1 MSGNKNDHNYIVDFG
16 DDGDLHDNDHGNE
29 LMIVVPLQLI
39 LSKHNGTG
47 YSDVRAV
54 WWDALAVEGIVTSF
68 VQLDILSKYY
78 DGRKIWVL
86 ELELYAGHGAH
97 YRNGFMKW
105 IWRQCY
111 EWNLY
116 FTKNKMI
123 LQLDQRKFMKLILV
137 YKHNNNDWNITFKFW
152 TTRYNANIWHNA

>member
-1 MSGNKNDHNYIVDFG
+1 MSTMMTRPAIKNDRNYNVDFD
-16 DDGDLHDNDHGNE
+16 DDGDSYDNDHGND
-29 LMIVVPLQLI
+29 LMTVIPFQLI

-47 YSDVRAV
+47 NSDVRAV

-97 YRNGFMKW
+97 YRNGFVKW
-105 IWRQCY
+105 IWRQRY

-116 FTKNKMI
+116 FTKKWI
-123 LQLDQRKFMKLILV
+123 D
-137 YKHNNNDWNITFKFW
+137 TS
-152 TTRYNANIWHNA
+152 TRS